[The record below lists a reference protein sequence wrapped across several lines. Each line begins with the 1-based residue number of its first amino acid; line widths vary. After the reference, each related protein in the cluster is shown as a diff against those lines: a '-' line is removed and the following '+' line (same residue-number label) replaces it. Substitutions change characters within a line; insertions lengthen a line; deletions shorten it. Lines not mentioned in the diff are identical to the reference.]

1 MEKLKLV
8 QKSKTIKIPAKLS
21 KNRTLDK
28 EDDLID
34 LFPLPRYF
42 QIHFQ
47 NVHENNHEL
56 QNELAQ
62 LKQYVAKVDD
72 KLDRLMALLSCPPEP
87 VL

>member
-8 QKSKTIKIPAKLS
+8 QKAKTIKLP
-21 KNRTLDK
+21 KNRTLSK

-62 LKQYVAKVDD
+62 LKQYVARVDD
-72 KLDRLMALLSCPPEP
+72 KLERLLALLSCPPEAA
-87 VL
+87 L